1 MFLTNKSIFML
12 SFRKTKISEIDWEN
26 YFHRD
31 WDVGSN
37 YCGHR
42 FQVYFH
48 KPSEK
53 FYLIKF
59 LYDSFGSD
67 NILISNQEIPSNIY
81 LKPFETL
88 EIDIDN
94 IQ

>member
-1 MFLTNKSIFML
+1 ML

-26 YFHRD
+26 YFH
-31 WDVGSN
+31 
-37 YCGHR
+37 
-42 FQVYFH
+42 
-48 KPSEK
+48 KPSDK

-67 NILISNQEIPSNIY
+67 TILISNQEIPSNLY

>member
-1 MFLTNKSIFML
+1 ML

-48 KPSEK
+48 KPSDK
-53 FYLIKF
+53 FYLI
-59 LYDSFGSD
+59 
-67 NILISNQEIPSNIY
+67 
-81 LKPFETL
+81 
-88 EIDIDN
+88 
-94 IQ
+94 